1 MLAEEIIDDP
11 EEEGIIDD
19 PEWEGIVDEEFLG
32 QRQSR
37 HNQAWPLSLWLHTQK
52 IH

>member
-1 MLAEEIIDDP
+1 MQIEEIVDDP
-11 EEEGIIDD
+11 EWEGIIDD

-37 HNQAWPLSLWLHTQK
+37 RN
-52 IH
+52 

>member
-37 HNQAWPLSLWLHTQK
+37 HNQA
-52 IH
+52 